1 MTANFPRIGMRMMK
15 TAFAVGICFLLY
27 ILRGEQGVPVF
38 SAIAAIICMQPFV
51 DNSVQVAF
59 NRIVGT
65 IIGAAFALLVLYF
78 IRFIPAE
85 YHLWEYAV
93 ISFAVI
99 PVLYVTVLLKKTGA
113 SALASIVFLS
123 VCLSGNGGPPLMD
136 AVNRSV
142 ETIIGILVSLGVN
155 MMHLPRR
162 REKDYLF
169 ISGFDGALYC
179 EEEGLTPYSIFEV
192 NQLLQEGLPFTIAT
206 ERTPASLLADL
217 GKLDLR
223 LPVIAMDGAV
233 LYDVKE
239 KRYLACH
246 GLEKDTVDKIC
257 GFLREKGCH
266 YFLNVVWQDVLLIY
280 YRDFKNDV
288 ERELYERARRSPYRN
303 YVYGDMPEEG
313 IVVYILLVLKDGE
326 ADALEAEIQKWD
338 TRRELLFLRDK
349 SETPED
355 YCHLKIYHKTATK
368 EEMARQMLRDMPQKK
383 CVVFGSNK
391 NDLSM
396 MEAAELSYAVP
407 GATPEAAAI
416 ADYQLT
422 GGTDSVARQ
431 MLRLY
436 MPLPWQKPPK
446 ELR

>member
-1 MTANFPRIGMRMMK
+1 MPNFPRVGMRMVK
-15 TAFAVGICFLLY
+15 TALAVGICFLLY
-27 ILRGEQGVPVF
+27 ILRGEHGAPVF
-38 SAIAAIICMQPFV
+38 SAIAAIICMQPYV
-51 DNSVQVAF
+51 ENSVQVAF

-65 IIGAAFALLVLYF
+65 LLGAAFALLALYF
-78 IRFIPAE
+78 IRFIPE
-85 YHLWEYAV
+85 DYHLWEYAV
-93 ISFAVI
+93 ISFTVI
-99 PVLYVTVLLKKTGA
+99 PVLYITVLLKKTGA
-113 SALASIVFLS
+113 SSLASIVFLS
-123 VCLSGNGGPPLMD
+123 VCLSNSGNTPLMD

-142 ETIIGILVSLGVN
+142 ETIIGILVSLAVN
-155 MMHLPRR
+155 IVHLPRR
-162 REKDYLF
+162 REKDYFF
-169 ISGFDGALYC
+169 ISGFDGALYH
-179 EEEGLTPYSIFEV
+179 EEEGMTPYCTFEM
-192 NQLLQEGLPFTIAT
+192 NQLLHEGLPFTIAT

-217 GKLDLR
+217 GKLNLN

-239 KRYLACH
+239 KRYLACN
-246 GLEKDTVDKIC
+246 GLDRDMADKIC
-257 GFLREKGCH
+257 GFLRKKGYH

-288 ERELYERARRSPYRN
+288 EKELYESARRSPYRN
-303 YVYGDMPEEG
+303 YVYGDVPEEG
-313 IVVYILLVLKDGE
+313 VVVYILLVLRDEE
-326 ADALEAEIQKWD
+326 ADSLEEEIRGADPQQ
-338 TRRELLFLRDK
+338 ELLFLRDK

-368 EEMARQMLRDMPQKK
+368 EEMVRRMLRDMPQKK

-407 GATPEAAAI
+407 NATPEAKSL
-416 ADYQLT
+416 ADYTLK

>member
-1 MTANFPRIGMRMMK
+1 MPNFPRVGMRMVK
-15 TAFAVGICFLLY
+15 TALAVGICFLLY
-27 ILRGEQGVPVF
+27 ILRGEHGAPVF
-38 SAIAAIICMQPFV
+38 SAIAAIICMQPYV
-51 DNSVQVAF
+51 ENSVQVAF
-59 NRIVGT
+59 NRVVGT
-65 IIGAAFALLVLYF
+65 LLGAAFALLALYF
-78 IRFIPAE
+78 IRFIPE
-85 YHLWEYAV
+85 DYHLWKYAV

-99 PVLYVTVLLKKTGA
+99 PVLYITVLFKKTGA
-113 SALASIVFLS
+113 SSLASIVFLS
-123 VCLSGNGGPPLMD
+123 VCLSNSGDIPLMD
-136 AVNRSV
+136 AANRSV
-142 ETIIGILVSLGVN
+142 ETIIGILVSLAVN
-155 MMHLPRR
+155 IVHLPRR
-162 REKDYLF
+162 REKDYFF
-169 ISGFDGALYC
+169 ISGFDGALYH
-179 EEEGLTPYSIFEV
+179 EEEGMTPYCTFEM
-192 NQLLQEGLPFTIAT
+192 NQLLHEGLPFTIAT

-217 GKLDLR
+217 GKLNLN

-239 KRYLACH
+239 KRYLACN
-246 GLEKDTVDKIC
+246 GLERDMVNKIC
-257 GFLREKGCH
+257 GFLQKKGYH

-288 ERELYERARRSPYRN
+288 EKELYENARRSPYRN
-303 YVYGDMPEEG
+303 YVYGDVPEEG
-313 IVVYILLVLKDGE
+313 IVVYILLVLRDEE
-326 ADALEAEIQKWD
+326 ADFLEAEIRGADMRQ
-338 TRRELLFLRDK
+338 ELLFLRDK

-368 EEMARQMLRDMPQKK
+368 EEMVRRMLRDMPQKK

-396 MEAAELSYAVP
+396 MAAAELSYAVP
-407 GATPEAAAI
+407 NAMPEAKTL
-416 ADYQLT
+416 ADYTLK

>member
-1 MTANFPRIGMRMMK
+1 MPNFPRVGMRMVK
-15 TAFAVGICFLLY
+15 TALAVGICFLLY
-27 ILRGEQGVPVF
+27 ILRGEHGAPVF
-38 SAIAAIICMQPFV
+38 SAIAAIICMQPYV
-51 DNSVQVAF
+51 ENSVQVAF

-65 IIGAAFALLVLYF
+65 LLGAAFALLALYF
-78 IRFIPAE
+78 IRFIPE
-85 YHLWEYAV
+85 DYHLWEYAV
-93 ISFAVI
+93 ISFTVI
-99 PVLYVTVLLKKTGA
+99 PVLYITVLLKKTGA
-113 SALASIVFLS
+113 SSLASIVFLS
-123 VCLSGNGGPPLMD
+123 VCLSNSGNTPLMD

-142 ETIIGILVSLGVN
+142 ETIIGILVSLAVN
-155 MMHLPRR
+155 IVHLPRR
-162 REKDYLF
+162 REKDYFF
-169 ISGFDGALYC
+169 ISGFDGALYH
-179 EEEGLTPYSIFEV
+179 EEEGMTPYCTFEM
-192 NQLLQEGLPFTIAT
+192 NQLLHEGLPFTIAT

-217 GKLDLR
+217 GKLNLN

-239 KRYLACH
+239 KRYLACN
-246 GLEKDTVDKIC
+246 GLDRDMADKIC
-257 GFLREKGCH
+257 GFLRKKGYH

-288 ERELYERARRSPYRN
+288 EKELYESARRSPYRN
-303 YVYGDMPEEG
+303 YVYGDVPEEG
-313 IVVYILLVLKDGE
+313 VVVYILLVLRDEE
-326 ADALEAEIQKWD
+326 ADSLEEEIRGADPRQ
-338 TRRELLFLRDK
+338 ELLFLRDK

-368 EEMARQMLRDMPQKK
+368 EEMVRRMLRDMPQKK

-407 GATPEAAAI
+407 NATPEAKSL
-416 ADYQLT
+416 ADYTLK